1 LVGSPLELLAG
12 EGVKDNADVAE
23 HGDGDERDERHDGS
37 PGGGPAGAAPKPTE
51 PRLHDVDEGQHQEP
65 GPEYGSHGG
74 RQDPNAQRGAVDP
87 RRPADD
93 GGGPGPADA
102 VRVGADEQLE
112 AQRDEAGEE
121 EAREREHVEQDQVG
135 LGAVPRRTGLA
146 EPVGVVSEARAV
158 GGGAPGQARPIKA
171 ARVKSEFTFTMPSS
185 AVKGW
190 QF

>member
-102 VRVGADEQLE
+102 VRVGADELLE

-121 EAREREHVEQDQVG
+121 EARGTRPGRTRRGPPPHRARRAGWCRQRG
-135 LGAVPRRTGLA
+135 PGRRRRGAR
-146 EPVGVVSEARAV
+146 
-158 GGGAPGQARPIKA
+158 PGQARPIKA